1 MMVVKCKFQNAWHTD
16 FSELNNN
23 KKFMVAFV
31 ENIPELVALKY
42 IDECYL
48 FVNKCF
54 KDWVGVGRDV
64 VIVKAFSV
72 FLSL

>member
-1 MMVVKCKFQNAWHTD
+1 
-16 FSELNNN
+16 
-23 KKFMVAFV
+23 MVAFV

-48 FVNKCF
+48 FVIKCF
-54 KDWVGVGRDV
+54 EDWVGVGRDV
-64 VIVKAFSV
+64 VIGKAFSV